1 MGYWNHRMVVR
12 KDHPPGTEVWTIH
25 EISYDD
31 ADVIWGWI
39 AATPLGTDEAD
50 LRGDLDLISQALDH
64 PPLRYED
71 LTGNS

>member
-1 MGYWNHRMVVR
+1 MVVR
-12 KDHPPGTEVWTIH
+12 KEPSTGAEVWTIH

-39 AATPLGTDEAD
+39 AEPAAPFGTDEAD
-50 LRGDLDLISQALDH
+50 LRGDLDLISQALEH

-71 LTGNS
+71 LPGSS